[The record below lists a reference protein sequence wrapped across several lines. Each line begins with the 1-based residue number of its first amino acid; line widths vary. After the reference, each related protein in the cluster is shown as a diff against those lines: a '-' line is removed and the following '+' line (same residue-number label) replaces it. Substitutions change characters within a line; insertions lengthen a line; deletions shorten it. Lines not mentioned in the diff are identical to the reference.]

1 MSTKTN
7 IFYYYPACALQVVHC
22 SSFEEFARRAAIGLA
37 LLDFL
42 DEVETVFHEPVHLC
56 DVKPEHFGISDRGRV
71 KFVDLDAVGF
81 KTIIGENKSLLNLCK
96 VTRY

>member
-1 MSTKTN
+1 MV
-7 IFYYYPACALQVVHC
+7 LC

-81 KTIIGENKSLLNLCK
+81 KAIIGENNKSVKLMCFSNFK
-96 VTRY
+96 NA